1 MRQAPNA
8 YRIRW
13 VIFALVLVV
22 KLPSPE
28 YRAETVCCPGVRVL
42 MGKAACPLGFS
53 ATGVPALGP
62 SMRNWT
68 VPVRVP
74 APSATAVTVAVK
86 TTVVPL
92 AAGEPLLVSK
102 F

>member
-1 MRQAPNA
+1 
-8 YRIRW
+8 
-13 VIFALVLVV
+13 
-22 KLPSPE
+22 
-28 YRAETVCCPGVRVL
+28 

-53 ATGVPALGP
+53 ATGVPALSP

-74 APSATAVTVAVK
+74 APGATAVTVAVK